1 MRTINRPSR
10 RTRPRHVGG
19 GAGRGVTVYVL
30 VAVDLLRYTVRV
42 LDVLDDEE
50 AAALEAERLT
60 RGRWSV
66 RVIRRE
72 VVACAS
78 A

>member
-1 MRTINRPSR
+1 M
-10 RTRPRHVGG
+10 
-19 GAGRGVTVYVL
+19 TVFVL

-42 LDVLDDEE
+42 LDVLDDES
-50 AAALEAERLT
+50 AANLEAERLT